1 MKNFYRSKTLILIP
15 IVVFVVIAICMVL
28 NSIMN
33 DTSEGVGHMLGMAGT
48 LGMILWPI
56 PCLVMSIIGTV
67 YASKAKKEGIAKS
80 RIFFVIGMI
89 EIVSIIVSVVVVY
102 MYILYRLF
110 DVAMGV

>member
-1 MKNFYRSKTLILIP
+1 
-15 IVVFVVIAICMVL
+15 
-28 NSIMN
+28 
-33 DTSEGVGHMLGMAGT
+33 
-48 LGMILWPI
+48 
-56 PCLVMSIIGTV
+56 V